1 MSTTE
6 VTSTYGTA
14 MPEPA
19 TVDMRLEVVV
29 LPVSDVDRTKHFY
42 AGLGWRLD
50 ADKSSGDRFRL
61 VQLTPKGS
69 ACSIQFGTGLTT
81 AAPGSARALHLVVSD
96 IEAAH
101 DDLIARGVDAS
112 EVFHCAAGFAC
123 RFPGGDPPVNG
134 PHPERDTYASFLTF
148 SDPDGNGWIL
158 QEVTTRFPGRE

>member
-1 MSTTE
+1 MSTRE
-6 VTSTYGTA
+6 LASTTHGTA
-14 MPEPA
+14 TPEPA

-29 LPVSDVDRTKHFY
+29 LPVSDVDRAKYFY

-81 AAPGSARALHLVVSD
+81 AEPGSAHALHLVVSD

-101 DDLIARGVDAS
+101 DDLIARGVDA
-112 EVFHCAAGFAC
+112 
-123 RFPGGDPPVNG
+123 
-134 PHPERDTYASFLTF
+134 
-148 SDPDGNGWIL
+148 
-158 QEVTTRFPGRE
+158 